1 MFAKVKSMVF
11 IDSLRLHLNAKTDS
25 SFKAVLKDDKGS
37 VCSSMETTMPSENHE
52 MEWTGLNTLPYGVYS
67 LELSNGEE
75 EMKMRL
81 VKRV

>member
-37 VCSSMETTMPSENHE
+37 IWSSMETIMPAENHE

-67 LELSNGEE
+67 LELSNGDE
-75 EMKMRL
+75 EMQMRL